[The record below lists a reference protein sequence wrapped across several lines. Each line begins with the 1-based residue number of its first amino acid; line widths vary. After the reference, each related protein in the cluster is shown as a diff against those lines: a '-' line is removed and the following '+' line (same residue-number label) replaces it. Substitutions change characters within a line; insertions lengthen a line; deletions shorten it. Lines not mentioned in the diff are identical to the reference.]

1 MPKILQLDRH
11 VADLIA
17 AGEVV
22 ERPASA
28 VKELVENAVDAGA
41 TQITVEIQ
49 NGGMTYLRVTDN
61 GCGIAAEDVETAF
74 LRHAT
79 SKLRTKEDLAA
90 IGTLG
95 FRGEALAAIASVSRI
110 DLMTKT
116 ADGEGVSLSLEAGRV
131 TDRSPAGCPDGT
143 TIVVRDLFFNTP
155 ARLKFMKRDTVE
167 SSQVA
172 GAVQRQALA
181 HPEVAFR
188 LIKDGETVLQ
198 TAGDGDLHG
207 TVYQVYGRQLAVDMV
222 PVSSKWEN
230 YSLSGYVTKPTA
242 TRGNRNYQQFFV
254 NGRPIKSRLMTAA
267 LEEAYANQMMTG
279 RFPGCVLCLEL
290 PNLSVDVNVHP
301 AKTEV
306 KFSNE
311 RAVFDCVRFGVL
323 SALNK
328 TPGRPE
334 MQLAKKEPATPSAE
348 QAAPCPPKDTANTN
362 APRGSQGSG
371 RPAVS
376 NGREPSAGG
385 FKTMSAAEF
394 RRFAET
400 MSQPAAKPVAPNVEK
415 ALTLKQERPGYESS
429 PKAERI
435 ATPPAEARNDIRS
448 RESAKRSVSPC
459 HCEERSDVAIRTPDP
474 EPVQTALPI
483 PEAEPYRIVGEVL
496 DTYILIEQGD
506 AVLFLDKHA
515 AHERIL
521 FEKLKREDHA
531 IMPQLLLTPLT
542 ASLTAEEAG
551 ILLDNRKLLEQYGY
565 GIEDF
570 GEGDLLVRQIPSEL
584 DPDQAESSLAELAA
598 DLLDGKVKDP
608 ADLRDEMLHTI
619 ACKAAIK
626 AGWHTEPAERASLVK
641 QVMER
646 DDIKYCPHGRPVIT
660 TLTRKQLEKQFKRA

>member
-41 TQITVEIQ
+41 TQVTVEIQ
-49 NGGMTYLRVTDN
+49 NGGMSYLRVTDN
-61 GCGIAAEDVETAF
+61 GCGIAPEDAETAF

-95 FRGEALAAIASVSRI
+95 FRGEALAAIASVSKI

-116 ADGEGVSLSLEAGRV
+116 KDAEGISLSLEAGRV
-131 TDRSPAGCPDGT
+131 TDKAPAGCPDGT
-143 TIVVRDLFFNTP
+143 TIVVRELFFNTP
-155 ARLKFMKRDTVE
+155 ARLKFMKRDSVE
-167 SSQVA
+167 SSHVA

-198 TAGDGDLHG
+198 TAGNGDLHG

-222 PVSSKWEN
+222 PVKSQWEG
-230 YSLSGYVTKPTA
+230 YSLVGYVTKPTA

-254 NGRPIKSRLMTAA
+254 NGRPVKSKLMTAA
-267 LEEAYANQMMTG
+267 LEEAYSNQLMTG
-279 RFPGCVLCLEL
+279 RYPSCVLCLDL
-290 PNLSVDVNVHP
+290 PRPSVDVNVHP

-306 KFSNE
+306 KFANE
-311 RAVFDCVRFGVL
+311 RAVFDCIRFGVL

-334 MQLAKKEPATPSAE
+334 MQLEKKAAAAPASNTVVRSDPRPSAQAPKKQETFRTMNAE
-348 QAAPCPPKDTANTN
+348 QYKAFTEVLSK
-362 APRGSQGSG
+362 
-371 RPAVS
+371 
-376 NGREPSAGG
+376 
-385 FKTMSAAEF
+385 
-394 RRFAET
+394 
-400 MSQPAAKPVAPNVEK
+400 PAAKPVAPNVEK
-415 ALTLKQERPGYESS
+415 AFVTKVPPVPDRTPAPVLKQEPPKYESR
-429 PKAERI
+429 AQEERI

-448 RESAKRSVSPC
+448 RESVQQSVPRC
-459 HCEERSDVAIRTPDP
+459 HCEEAQRADVAIRTPD
-474 EPVQTALPI
+474 EVQTTLPM
-483 PEAEPYRIVGEVL
+483 EEEPYRIVGEVL
-496 DTYILIEQGD
+496 DTYIIIEQGE

-521 FEKLKREDHA
+521 FEKLKQEHHT
-531 IMPQLLLTPLT
+531 IMAQVLLAPIS
-542 ASLTAEEAG
+542 ADLTAEEAG
-551 ILLDNRKLLEQYGY
+551 ILLDNTALLTEYGY
-565 GIEDF
+565 EIEDF
-570 GEGDLLVRQIPSEL
+570 GDGAVLIRQIPSDL
-584 DPDQAESSLAELAA
+584 DESQAAAALQELAGN
-598 DLLDGKVKDP
+598 LLEGRTKDP
-608 ADLRDEMLHTI
+608 AALRDDLLHTI

-641 QVMER
+641 QVMSR

-660 TLTRKQLEKQFKRA
+660 TLTKKQLEKQFKRT